1 MTRPP
6 AAPRLGLVTLAVVFI
21 ALAWFCRPQLACAEP
36 ECKPEAGPRL
46 LLPGDEAVSAGR
58 IIDLAWTEADSVA
71 ELEILLSSDGGR
83 TYTVCVSP
91 ELDPRSRHFHWR
103 IPDLVTSDLRLRIRF
118 NRGGREIEGPPVRA
132 RLFRGEPE
140 APEPLGLPSTS
151 GDARTPRPADGPLT
165 PQRGAAQEPGE
176 GADPLGPHERASSV
190 VSRETPASAIHP
202 AGRSTPAAAP
212 LDRVPRFVPMRT

>member
-1 MTRPP
+1 M
-6 AAPRLGLVTLAVVFI
+6 
-21 ALAWFCRPQLACAEP
+21 ALASFCRPQPAFAEP
-36 ECKPEAGPRL
+36 ERKPEAGPRL
-46 LLPGDEAVSAGR
+46 LLPGAEAVNAGR
-58 IIDLAWTEADSVA
+58 IIDLAWTKADSVA

-83 TYTVCVSP
+83 TYTVQVSP
-91 ELDPRSRHFHWR
+91 ELDPRSRHFRWR
-103 IPDLVTSDLRLRIRF
+103 IPDLGTSDLRLRIRF

-151 GDARTPRPADGPLT
+151 AEAHMPRPADEPRT

-176 GADPLGPHERASSV
+176 GADAFGPHENAGSV
-190 VSRETPASAIHP
+190 VSRETPGSAIHP

>member
-1 MTRPP
+1 M
-6 AAPRLGLVTLAVVFI
+6 
-21 ALAWFCRPQLACAEP
+21 ALAWFCRPQLACAEQGR
-36 ECKPEAGPRL
+36 KPDSGPRL

-91 ELDPRSRHFHWR
+91 ELDPRSRHFRWR
-103 IPDLVTSDLRLRIRF
+103 IPDLGTTDLRLRIRF

-151 GDARTPRPADGPLT
+151 GEARTPRPADGPRT
-165 PQRGAAQEPGE
+165 PQRGAEQEPGE
-176 GADPLGPHERASSV
+176 GADPPGHHGNGRSV
-190 VSRETPASAIHP
+190 VSREAPASAIHP